1 MHHGLRK
8 AYSVTST
15 DELVNA
21 LQNDFKRRSELP
33 THPKSSSIVFVFA
46 GQGTQYPGM
55 AKGLFE
61 TCRTFRNRILELDA
75 ISVSLGFLS
84 FLDIINSSAKE
95 MTSLSPM
102 QTQVGLI
109 SIEIGLADLWKSW
122 GIIPNIVVGH
132 SLGEYAALCTAGA
145 LSVYDTIFLVGTR
158 ARLMENHCTP
168 YTHGMLSVEDN
179 LHSIGNILQ
188 EAAFNACNI
197 ACING
202 PSATV
207 VSGPVPDL
215 IALKDRFGP
224 TRSTM
229 LQVPY
234 SFHSSQVDSIL
245 THFHQLAASVQ
256 FYEPVIPV
264 ISTLLGEKVETKG
277 VFGPDYLVRQSR
289 EPVRFLQ
296 AIEACREYGIDESS
310 SLWLG
315 IGPSPIFLGMIRSIQ
330 SIPSEKTLPTLQRK
344 QSCWDSI
351 TYALTQLY
359 TAGVDVRW
367 SEYHREHA
375 TGLQL
380 LDLPKY
386 AFDLQNYW
394 IPYEGDWALMAFA
407 SRKTLSNN
415 SKFSTTCLHRIEDE
429 VYRDGYYTV
438 SFAANLTNPALLAT
452 IDGHRV
458 SGLGLCPSSVYTD
471 MALTAASY
479 LGHKI
484 HGSPSSPDMSVMNLE
499 ISHALVVPKGCDT
512 YRLDV
517 QCKSLHG
524 EPGFEVFFESE
535 DHRHGI
541 QRHARCTVH
550 FEQSAKWKHEW
561 NRTRRLIKTR
571 LDHLKDTSRKG
582 STHRIL
588 RDMVYKL
595 FSKVVTYGER
605 YRSLQEVF
613 LDSNEH
619 EAAAIFRFAAVGPA
633 ERFTIS
639 PYWIDGIIH
648 LGGFALNAHPNSRE
662 DHVYISTG
670 WKDLCISAPLSTE
683 TTYASYVHM
692 QHAGH
697 GLYTG
702 DVYLLDGDEIV
713 ALCAGLRFQ
722 EMKAT
727 SLNALLEMQAEAALP
742 QSNSERHTLSLSGDV
757 HDGVSAVPNNQQS
770 IKQWSRS
777 SASNGSILPVIQSIV
792 AKEVDMK
799 PSDIPQHARF
809 EELGIDS
816 ILRMPIVSK
825 IQEVAGTPFAS
836 SIFDDYPTL
845 SALCEYIQD
854 MARLSPSGDSSPSL
868 PIKPPS
874 SSTSWVQDED
884 TPDHTALDSGQG
896 LLTSNAMLTP
906 VSQSTSETANMGK
919 LLHSRTILLSGKHRP
934 DDFALFLMPDG
945 AGSPSSYTQLP
956 ALPHETPVY
965 GLESPLCHEPL
976 EWNCSFEA
984 MATMYIE
991 AIRKIQPRGPYMLGG
1006 WSLGGLHAYEVA
1018 RQFALVGEN
1027 VQGLLL
1033 IDTPSPNFLG
1043 HIADPI
1049 TELLQD
1055 TGLLAA
1061 ARRVVKGEKAL
1072 ERVINHMCKCV
1083 ESLSDYVAIPMKPG
1097 DRPEHVVA
1105 IWAAHGA
1112 FDAFENEQETGEESD
1127 CRIQT
1132 ARPEVRQ
1139 LQRWMKERRTS
1150 FGPNGWDEMVGDIE
1164 CRVAEGGHL
1173 SILHRPLVSS
1183 DLTSSDY
1190 WISMA
1195 DMRQVEKTGTLV
1207 VEAVNRF
1214 MNREGLM

>member
-8 AYSVTST
+8 AYSVAST

-21 LQNDFKRRSELP
+21 LQNDFTRSSELR
-33 THPKSSSIVFVFA
+33 TQPKPSSVVFAFA

-61 TCRTFRNRILELDA
+61 TCSTFRNRILELDA
-75 ISVSLGFLS
+75 ISVSLGFPS
-84 FLDIINSSAKE
+84 FLDIINSPARE
-95 MTSLSPM
+95 MTSLTPV

-109 SIEIGLADLWKSW
+109 SLEIGLADLWKSW
-122 GIIPNIVVGH
+122 GIIPSIVVGH
-132 SLGEYAALCTAGA
+132 SLGEYAALCTAGV

-179 LHSIGNILQ
+179 LHSIENILQ
-188 EAAFNACNI
+188 EAPFNACDI

-202 PSATV
+202 ASATV
-207 VSGPVPDL
+207 VSGSVPDL
-215 IALKDRFGP
+215 IALKDRLGR

-234 SFHSSQVDSIL
+234 SFHSSQIDSIL
-245 THFHQLAASVQ
+245 NHFHQLTANVQ
-256 FYEPVIPV
+256 FYEPVTPV
-264 ISTLLGEKVETKG
+264 VSTLLGEKVETKG
-277 VFGPDYLVRQSR
+277 VFGPEYLVRQSR

-296 AIEACREYGIDESS
+296 AIEVCREYGIDESS
-310 SLWLG
+310 LLWLG
-315 IGPSPIFLGMIRSIQ
+315 IGPSPICLGMIRSIQ
-330 SIPSEKTLPTLQRK
+330 SIPSERTLPTLQRK

-359 TAGVDVRW
+359 TAGFDVLW

-394 IPYEGDWALMAFA
+394 IPYEGDWALMTLT
-407 SRKTLSNN
+407 SRKKTLSNS
-415 SKFSTTCLHRIEDE
+415 SKLCTTCLHWIEDE
-429 VYRDGYYTV
+429 VYRDGHYTV
-438 SFAANLTNPALLAT
+438 SFSANLTNPALLAT

-479 LGHKI
+479 LWHKI
-484 HGSPSSPDMSVMNLE
+484 HGSPSSQDMSVMNLE
-499 ISHALVVPKGCDT
+499 ISHALVVPKDCDT
-512 YRLDV
+512 YQLDV

-535 DHRHGI
+535 NYSHGL

-571 LDHLKDTSRKG
+571 LGHLNSASRKG
-582 STHRIL
+582 STHWIL
-588 RDMVYKL
+588 QDMVYKL

-605 YRSLQEVF
+605 YRSLQEVS

-648 LGGFALNAHPNSRE
+648 LGGFALNAHPNSRD
-662 DHVYISTG
+662 DHIYISTG
-670 WKDLCISAPLSTE
+670 WEDLCISAPLSTE
-683 TTYASYVHM
+683 TSYASYVHM

-722 EMKAT
+722 EVKAT
-727 SLNALLEMQAEAALP
+727 SLNALLATQAEAAFP
-742 QSNSERHTLSLSGDV
+742 QSNSKRHTLPLSGDV
-757 HDGVSAVPNNQQS
+757 HDGVSAVPNKQQS
-770 IKQWSRS
+770 IEQSRNTL
-777 SASNGSILPVIQSIV
+777 ASNGSILSVIQSIV

-816 ILRMPIVSK
+816 ILRIPIVSK
-825 IQEVAGTPFAS
+825 IQEVAGTPVAS
-836 SIFDDYPTL
+836 STFEDYPTL
-845 SALCEYIQD
+845 SALCGYIQD
-854 MARLSPSGDSSPSL
+854 TARLSPSDDSSPSL
-868 PIKPPS
+868 PIEPLS
-874 SSTSWVQDED
+874 NSTSWVQDED
-884 TPDHTALDSGQG
+884 TPDHTALDLGQG

-906 VSQSTSETANMGK
+906 VSQSTSEAANMEK
-919 LLHSRTILLSGKHRP
+919 QLHSRITLLSGHHKP
-934 DDFALFLMPDG
+934 GDSALFLMPDG

-956 ALPHETPVY
+956 TLPHETPVY
-965 GLESPLCHEPL
+965 GLESPFCHKPL
-976 EWNCSFEA
+976 EWNCSFKA
-984 MATMYIE
+984 VATMYIE
-991 AIRKIQPRGPYMLGG
+991 AIRKVQPRGPYMLGG

-1018 RQFALVGEN
+1018 RQFAVVGEH

-1043 HIADPI
+1043 HITYPI

-1072 ERVINHMCKCV
+1072 EQVINHMCKCV
-1083 ESLSDYVAIPMKPG
+1083 ESLSDYVAIPMEPS
-1097 DRPEHVVA
+1097 DWPEHVVA

-1112 FDAFENEQETGEESD
+1112 FDAFENEQEIGEESD
-1127 CRIQT
+1127 STIRNVQ
-1132 ARPEVRQ
+1132 PEVRQ

-1150 FGPNGWDEMVGDIE
+1150 FGPNGWDEMVGNIE
-1164 CRVAEGGHL
+1164 CCVAEGGHL

-1183 DLTSSDY
+1183 DLTSFDY
-1190 WISMA
+1190 WISY
-1195 DMRQVEKTGTLV
+1195 G
-1207 VEAVNRF
+1207 
-1214 MNREGLM
+1214 